1 MKTDE
6 LFYYS
11 PQGRFYLKDAESGKV
26 IKLPNICHFHFD
38 GSKHFK
44 LVLDEFSVE
53 ILRSVFNSEPLE
65 STHLNQY
72 RNTEELYH
80 KVIMNNAKL
89 ADKSWILLFE
99 GFNTASSEANMVYF
113 SCLIRFEGFGK
124 FELISDGFC
133 GLSLYGSVEESSKI
147 IGFAEGIE
155 IYPKVGMGT
164 KREGINLIARDL
176 EKVSEDLFSITSAKV
191 TLNKNGITK
200 IEKFREEEEKYSLDI
215 TSIHVDGERYT
226 VEEPYAN
233 VIKFFSRFDAH
244 RIEKAIDK
252 NFEKLNSMLSGV
264 VVENKSS
271 AEFEKFIKIAEA
283 ADY

>member
-65 STHLNQY
+65 STHLNQE

-80 KVIMNNAKL
+80 KIVMNNAKL
-89 ADKSWILLFE
+89 SDKSWILLFE
-99 GFNTASSEANMVYF
+99 GFNTASNEANMVYF

-147 IGFAEGIE
+147 IGFAEGSKV
-155 IYPKVGMGT
+155 YPKVGMGS

-176 EKVSEDLFSITSAKV
+176 EKVSEDLFSITSLNI

-200 IEKFREEEEKYSLDI
+200 IERFLGEPSYGTCSK
-215 TSIHVDGERYT
+215 IHVDGEIYT
-226 VEEPYAN
+226 VEEPYQQ

-271 AEFEKFIKIAEA
+271 AEFEKFIKIAEM